1 MPYMYREKLQFETEE
16 FRTDK
21 DVRVTKKEM
30 NEMMKDLEVSHP
42 DVNEQL
48 NSRSRA
54 CKLSW
59 VRVRY
64 PFKER
69 VK

>member
-1 MPYMYREKLQFETEE
+1 MPYMYREKLRFETEE

-64 PFKER
+64 PFKEK